1 MQQVARYNTLQNDM
15 CPVSGSSSSSVHFPA
30 EGSVLHG
37 VIVDLS
43 RLNISK

>member
-15 CPVSGSSSSSVHFPA
+15 CPISGSSSSPVHFPA
-30 EGSVLHG
+30 EGGVLHG
-37 VIVDLS
+37 VIVGLS